1 MNRIVPVGVLHTREM
16 VGLLNETT
24 RAAITAE
31 DLKER
36 LTRDRSVWS
45 VAETADGS
53 VLGFQWIEPATGSP
67 ADEAEIATVIRDLK
81 IGFSLF
87 ERTKAQA
94 KKIGYRWINAEV
106 RPENENS
113 LSYYQSRGFEAIRRA
128 ETLLMRYEL

>member
-94 KKIGYRWINAEV
+94 KKL
-106 RPENENS
+106 S
-113 LSYYQSRGFEAIRRA
+113 LIHI
-128 ETLLMRYEL
+128 